1 MSTPFKMNG
10 ISFKEGQ
17 IPAKKLNLKG
27 SMAKMD
33 LEAIESVATSLM
45 DVDKGSGPNLE
56 KVDVNTENDND
67 SGGKGKK
74 VLSNVLGGI
83 NAFMKGFRSTQ
94 GSKENI
100 VGVGNKKS

>member
-1 MSTPFKMNG
+1 MNTPFKMNG

-17 IPAKKLNLKG
+17 PPAKKLNLKG

-56 KVDVNTENDND
+56 KVNINTGNDND

-74 VLSNVLGGI
+74 VLHNILGGI
-83 NAFMKGFRSTQ
+83 NAFMDGFGSTQ
-94 GSKENI
+94 GSKEN
-100 VGVGNKKS
+100 N